1 MNTEIK
7 NTVQASSQKSQYD
20 EMAKQLI
27 GHKIILA
34 HILANTVDEFK
45 EMDPEDIVPF
55 IEGDPL
61 IGIVP
66 VDPGR
71 TNVQTVE
78 KGQKVTGFNSENSE
92 IQEGFVRF
100 DIVFYVR
107 MKDGISQIILNVEA
121 QKDKPSGYD
130 ILNRAVFYV
139 SRLISSQKGRDFEN
153 TNYNDIK
160 RVYSIWLVMNME
172 ENILT
177 HIHLA
182 KEDILGAY
190 NWPGNKELFNIVMIG
205 LSKEL
210 PEYREETSLH
220 RLLGALLSATLKT
233 ERKLDIIKTE
243 YNIPIENKLR
253 EDVDTMCNLSQGIWE
268 TAEAAGRAAGEAAG
282 RAAGE
287 AAKEASMIF
296 AMRKAGYSYEEIA
309 KISGVTK
316 EKIKRIEADSIKNNN
331 LTKL

>member
-7 NTVQASSQKSQYD
+7 NTIQASGQKSQYD

-34 HILANTVDEFK
+34 HILAKTVDEFK
-45 EMDPEDIVPF
+45 GMDPKDIVPF
-55 IEGDPL
+55 MEGDPL

-66 VDPGR
+66 VEPGL
-71 TNVQTVE
+71 TNARTVE

-92 IQEGFVRF
+92 INEGLVRF

-121 QKDKPSGYD
+121 QKDRPSGYD

-153 TNYNDIK
+153 TNYNDMK

-172 ENILT
+172 ENVLT

-182 KEDILGAY
+182 GEDILGSY
-190 NWPGNKELFNIVMIG
+190 NWPGNQDLFNIVMIG
-205 LSKEL
+205 LAKDI
-210 PEYREETSLH
+210 PEHGEETSLH
-220 RLLGALLSATLKT
+220 RLLGTLLSATLET

-243 YNIPIENKLR
+243 YNIPIESKLR

-268 TAEAAGRAAGEAAG
+268 TAEAAGRAAGEA
-282 RAAGE
+282 
-287 AAKEASMIF
+287 SMIL
-296 AMRKAGYSYEEIA
+296 AMRKAGYPYEEIS
-309 KISGVTK
+309 KISGLTK
-316 EKIKRIEADSIKNNN
+316 EQIQRIEAEYVAVI
-331 LTKL
+331 

>member
-7 NTVQASSQKSQYD
+7 NTIQASGQKSQYD

-34 HILANTVDEFK
+34 HILAKTVDEFK
-45 EMDPEDIVPF
+45 GMDPKDIVPF
-55 IEGDPL
+55 MDGDPL

-66 VDPGR
+66 VEPGL
-71 TNVQTVE
+71 TNARTVE

-92 IQEGFVRF
+92 INEGLVRF

-121 QKDKPSGYD
+121 QKDRPSGYD

-172 ENILT
+172 ENVLT
-177 HIHLA
+177 HIHLVG
-182 KEDILGAY
+182 EDILGSY
-190 NWPGNKELFNIVMIG
+190 NWPGNQDLFNIVMIG
-205 LSKEL
+205 LAKDI
-210 PEYREETSLH
+210 PEYGEETSLH
-220 RLLGALLSATLKT
+220 RLLGTLLSATLET

-243 YNIPIENKLR
+243 YNIPIESKLR

-287 AAKEASMIF
+287 ASMIL
-296 AMRKAGYSYEEIA
+296 AMRKAGYPYEEIS
-309 KISGVTK
+309 KISGLTK
-316 EKIKRIEADSIKNNN
+316 EQIQRIEE
-331 LTKL
+331 

>member
-34 HILANTVDEFK
+34 HILEKTVDEFK
-45 EMDPEDIVPF
+45 EMRPEDIVPF

-61 IGIVP
+61 IGVVP
-66 VDPGR
+66 VDPGL
-71 TNVQTVE
+71 TNAQTVE

-92 IQEGFVRF
+92 IQEGLVRF

-177 HIHLA
+177 HMHLA
-182 KEDILGAY
+182 KEDILGSY

-205 LSKEL
+205 LAKDL

-233 ERKLDIIKTE
+233 ERKLDIIKKE
-243 YNIPIENKLR
+243 YNIPIESKLR

-282 RAAGE
+282 RAA
-287 AAKEASMIF
+287 KEASMIL
-296 AMRKAGYSYEEIA
+296 AMRKAGYSYEEIS
-309 KISGVTK
+309 KISGLAK
-316 EKIKRIEADSIKNNN
+316 EQIQKIEDGSMVNI
-331 LTKL
+331 

>member
-34 HILANTVDEFK
+34 HILAKTVDEFIGMNPK
-45 EMDPEDIVPF
+45 DVVPF

-61 IGIVP
+61 IGVVP
-66 VDPGR
+66 VEPGL
-71 TNVQTVE
+71 TNAQTVE
-78 KGQKVTGFNSENSE
+78 KGQKVIGFNSENGE
-92 IQEGFVRF
+92 INEGLVRF

-121 QKDKPSGYD
+121 QKDRPSGYS

-139 SRLISSQKGRDFEN
+139 RRLISSQKGRDFEN
-153 TNYNDIK
+153 TNYNDMK
-160 RVYSIWLVMNME
+160 SVYSIWLVMNME
-172 ENILT
+172 ENTLT
-177 HIHLA
+177 HMHLT
-182 KEDILGAY
+182 KEDILGSY
-190 NWPGNKELFNIVMIG
+190 NWPGNMDLFHIVMIG
-205 LSKEL
+205 LAREL
-210 PEYREETSLH
+210 PEHEEETSLH
-220 RLLGALLSATLKT
+220 RLLGTLLSATLGT

-243 YNIPIENKLR
+243 YNIPIESKLR

-287 AAKEASMIF
+287 AAKEASMIL
-296 AMRKAGYSYEEIA
+296 AMRKAGYSYEEIS
-309 KISGVTK
+309 KISSLTK
-316 EKIKRIEADSIKNNN
+316 EQIQKIEADSRVSI
-331 LTKL
+331 

>member
-7 NTVQASSQKSQYD
+7 NTVHASEQRSQYD
-20 EMAKQLI
+20 ESAKQLL
-27 GHKIILA
+27 GQKIILA
-34 HILANTVDEFK
+34 HILAATVDEFK
-45 EMDPEDIVPF
+45 GMEPKDIVPF
-55 IEGDPL
+55 IEGEPL

-66 VDPGR
+66 VEPGL
-71 TNVQTVE
+71 TNAGTVQ
-78 KGQKVTGFNSENSE
+78 KGQKVAGFNTENSE
-92 IQEGFVRF
+92 INEGLVRF

-121 QKDKPSGYD
+121 QKDKPAGYD

-177 HIHLA
+177 HIRLA
-182 KEDILGAY
+182 PKDILGSY
-190 NWPGNKELFNIVMIG
+190 DWPGKTDLFNIVMIG
-205 LSKEL
+205 LAKDL
-210 PEYREETSLH
+210 PKHEEKTGLH
-220 RLLGALLSATLKT
+220 RLLGALLSATLAAEK
-233 ERKLDIIKTE
+233 KLDIINTE
-243 YNIPIENKLR
+243 YDIPIENKLR
-253 EDVDTMCNLSQGIWE
+253 EEVDSMCNLSQGIWE

-287 AAKEASMIF
+287 AAKEADMIL
-296 AMRKAGYSYEEIA
+296 AMRKAGYSYEEIT
-309 KISGVTK
+309 KISGMT
-316 EKIKRIEADSIKNNN
+316 EEQIRRIEEDSMANV
-331 LTKL
+331 

>member
-1 MNTEIK
+1 
-7 NTVQASSQKSQYD
+7 
-20 EMAKQLI
+20 
-27 GHKIILA
+27 
-34 HILANTVDEFK
+34 
-45 EMDPEDIVPF
+45 
-55 IEGDPL
+55 
-61 IGIVP
+61 
-66 VDPGR
+66 
-71 TNVQTVE
+71 
-78 KGQKVTGFNSENSE
+78 
-92 IQEGFVRF
+92 
-100 DIVFYVR
+100 
-107 MKDGISQIILNVEA
+107 
-121 QKDKPSGYD
+121 
-130 ILNRAVFYV
+130 
-139 SRLISSQKGRDFEN
+139 
-153 TNYNDIK
+153 
-160 RVYSIWLVMNME
+160 MNME

-233 ERKLDIIKTE
+233 ERKLNIIKTE

-268 TAEAAGRAAGEAAG
+268 MAE
-282 RAAGE
+282 AAGE

-316 EKIKRIEADSIKNNN
+316 EKIKQIEADSMMNNN